1 MHYCIITTLC
11 DLSKTNHCCEFWENK
26 SKPFELNVWD
36 CFSQAMPD
44 SIILHKIWHSNSV
57 VPKYW
62 IIFYYYLYGVRPV
75 GCVLCDKLGSRCN
88 KCISCPIFCEGI
100 SNQWCFYSFYWNHMI
115 ILFWFP
121 FFSPFKWFHSTT
133 RCMHFLFVWF
143 CTWIWFPHL
152 LSSVPPSAVDVD
164 PKGEALVQYWVVNAD
179 TV

>member
-62 IIFYYYLYGVRPV
+62 IIFYYYLYGVCYVISWAVGVTNVYPV
-75 GCVLCDKLGSRCN
+75 QSSVKEY
-88 KCISCPIFCEGI
+88 PINDAFIHSIEITWSFC
-100 SNQWCFYSFYWNHMI
+100 FD
-115 ILFWFP
+115 
-121 FFSPFKWFHSTT
+121 
-133 RCMHFLFVWF
+133 FLFF
-143 CTWIWFPHL
+143 PRLSDFIPLHDACTSCLFGFAHEYDSLICCPLFHL
-152 LSSVPPSAVDVD
+152 QLLTLTQR
-164 PKGEALVQYWVVNAD
+164 ERR
-179 TV
+179 

>member
-1 MHYCIITTLC
+1 MHYFIITTSR

-57 VPKYW
+57 VPKYC

-115 ILFWFP
+115 ILFCYKQQFVAFP
-121 FFSPFKWFHSTT
+121 FFSPVLSDFIPLHDACTSCLFGFAHEYDSLICCPLFH
-133 RCMHFLFVWF
+133 LQ
-143 CTWIWFPHL
+143 L
-152 LSSVPPSAVDVD
+152 LTLTQR
-164 PKGEALVQYWVVNAD
+164 ERR
-179 TV
+179 